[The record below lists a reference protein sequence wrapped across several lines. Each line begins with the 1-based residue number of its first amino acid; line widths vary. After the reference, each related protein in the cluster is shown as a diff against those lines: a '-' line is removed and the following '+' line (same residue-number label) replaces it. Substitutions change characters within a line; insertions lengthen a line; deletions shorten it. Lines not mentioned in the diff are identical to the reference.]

1 MYNALAFESNPMKAK
16 DVFTLKVDQ
25 KLERHV
31 RLLLVLL
38 LPILE
43 TQQELITKLETD
55 DTVEDVYG
63 NATDVHAFGDV
74 DNSE

>member
-1 MYNALAFESNPMKAK
+1 MKAK
-16 DVFTLKVDQ
+16 DVFTLKVEQ

-31 RLLLVLL
+31 RSLLVLL

-43 TQQELITKLETD
+43 TQQELITKLEMD

-63 NATDVHAFGDV
+63 NATDAHAFGDV
-74 DNSE
+74 DNWE